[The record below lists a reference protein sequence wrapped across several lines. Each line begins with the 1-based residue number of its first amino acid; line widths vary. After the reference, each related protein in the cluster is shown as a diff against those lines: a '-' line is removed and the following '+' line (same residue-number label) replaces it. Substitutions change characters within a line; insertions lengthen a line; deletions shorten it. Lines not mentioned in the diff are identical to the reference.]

1 MGTDFG
7 PILIF
12 EICYSDNGVKSIV
25 HCEMLSSDVWKK
37 KHLENAKQCV
47 MQRTAV
53 TISCGIFPGTLAS

>member
-1 MGTDFG
+1 MLQQLYCYTYFLNLFQMGTDFG

-37 KHLENAKQCV
+37 
-47 MQRTAV
+47 T
-53 TISCGIFPGTLAS
+53 P